1 MQHVS
6 AAFVAGALPRG
17 SPSTRGEAAE
27 ALSFDALPTIDQLY
41 PPPFPAKRRHIRAVS
56 PRAASALQR
65 DLEATPDGL
74 ERAAAAL
81 CSPQRE
87 IVLLTSN
94 LLQLEIAA
102 NLVANAKERA
112 ADNAKLSGK
121 AKDALAKLK
130 TTAEKDVYRKAED
143 AAEVLAATG
152 LPGDLALKY
161 LECLDEAGETFKQN
175 EYAPLIERLFP
186 QVGEGEDLDE

>member
-27 ALSFDALPTIDQLY
+27 ALSFDALPTVDQLY

-65 DLEATPDGL
+65 DLEAPPDGL

-102 NLVANAKERA
+102 LALAVAVLQLGFCALCFCGRRAPPRAEGSARASAAKAAGERA
-112 ADNAKLSGK
+112 SRARAKAD
-121 AKDALAKLK
+121 
-130 TTAEKDVYRKAED
+130 
-143 AAEVLAATG
+143 
-152 LPGDLALKY
+152 
-161 LECLDEAGETFKQN
+161 
-175 EYAPLIERLFP
+175 
-186 QVGEGEDLDE
+186 